1 MKTFQTLIVFLMLT
15 TTALCADVTL
25 TWTAQ
30 PGMTGYRVYQ
40 SVPVNLGSCVVQ
52 RWDVGT
58 DVGNV
63 LTYSVTGLQGHTQF
77 KIGAYTDPKTV
88 VKWSKV
94 VEYNP
99 GYMSSFDLGIGE

>member
-1 MKTFQTLIVFLMLT
+1 MKSLIIFLMLT
-15 TTALCADVTL
+15 TTAFCADITL
-25 TWTAQ
+25 KWEAQ

-77 KIGAYTDPKTV
+77 KIGAYTDPKAV